1 MTESQLREE
10 RRALLT
16 WFTRNAATKCP
27 AHWQRNIDRLKEVSF
42 KLHQMT
48 GNPIFKSRTL

>member
-42 KLHQMT
+42 NLHQMT